1 MRRLLIVVDM
11 QKDFIDG
18 ALGFEGADKI
28 IPGIIGRI
36 NEYKAA
42 GDEVVYTLDT
52 HTEDY
57 MNTQEGK
64 NLPVIHCV
72 KGSDGHKLADE
83 LSEVLSDCRCFE
95 KPTFGSMELASY
107 ISENASELSGIEVC
121 GLVSNICVLSN
132 AVIAKAAAPETPVIV
147 DSSLTDS
154 FDKELNKETFDVL
167 RGIQVKVI

>member
-83 LSEVLSDCRCFE
+83 LSDVLSDCKCFE

-107 ISENASELSGIEVC
+107 ISENASALSGIEVC